1 MKRLPFHI
9 LCVMVPALL
18 CTVGALSQSYYFTG
32 AFFDNKSQPLA
43 NVNIRLHYNQ
53 VPFMAGRNGEYGI
66 PSFYASDSAICYIE
80 GFDTLRVL
88 LKHGVLQKHVLQM
101 QPSYAEKLIK
111 ASRLSSL
118 TKLPP
123 EYLLNKV
130 DAYTGSG
137 ESYHRLAQNQWHKT
151 AIAPFT
157 GFVPNSNKSSYAN
170 LRRFVRQQTQVPPN
184 AVRVEELWNYF
195 NLNTIGTLPAHETFH
210 LHNITTDCPWNP
222 GNKLVII
229 NAVARRI
236 NIDSLPPVNMVFL
249 IDNSGSME
257 EANRL
262 PLLKSG
268 FKKMVEFMRPQD
280 RVGIVTYGGAA
291 GIYLKPTFGNEKEKI
306 MQALDSIEAGGSTP
320 GSNGIQ
326 LAYELVTTNAFSN
339 GINKVILAT
348 DGDFNI
354 GVSEESD
361 LEVLINR
368 YRTTGVTLNCVG
380 VGMGNYKDSKIEVLA
395 RMGNGNFAYLD
406 SDEEAEKALVMQL
419 GESSITVAKDVTIQF
434 GFDQQTVKEYRLVGY
449 ENRMEALQVVPQQL
463 IGSEVSSGQCIIG
476 MAEIVPSDSSQLNTG
491 TSGFFEMQYKWPD
504 KDSTL
509 RQVQEFNNQVIPLQQ
524 ADSTVKMAVTLAW
537 LAREL
542 KSNKQT
548 GQFNFE
554 PIEKLAQQCGSAA
567 NTEVASLTAL
577 LANIRKIYE
586 PVTETKKGR
595 KQKQKNR
602 DNN

>member
-9 LCVMVPALL
+9 LCVMMPALL
-18 CTVGALSQSYYFTG
+18 CTFSAWSQSYYFTG

-43 NVNIRLHYNQ
+43 NVNIKLYNNQ

-66 PSFYASDSAICYIE
+66 PSFYATDSALCYIE

-88 LKHGVLQKHVLQM
+88 LKYGVLQKHVMQM

-123 EYLLNKV
+123 EYLLKDV

-151 AIAPFT
+151 TIAPFT

-170 LRRFVRQQTQVPPN
+170 IRRFVRQQTQVPPN
-184 AVRVEELWNYF
+184 AIRVEELWNYF
-195 NLNTIGTLPAHETFH
+195 NINSIGTVPTDETFH
-210 LHNITTDCPWNP
+210 LHNIITECPWNP
-222 GNKLVII
+222 NNKLVII

-257 EANRL
+257 ESNRL

-268 FKKMVEFMRPQD
+268 FKKMVELMRPQD

-306 MQALDSIEAGGSTP
+306 MLALDSIEAGGSTP
-320 GSNGIQ
+320 GANGIQ

-354 GVSEESD
+354 GLSNESD

-406 SDEEAEKALVMQL
+406 SDEEAEKALVLQL
-419 GESSITVAKDVTIQF
+419 GESSIAVAKDVTIQF
-434 GFDQQTVKEYRLVGY
+434 GFEPQTVKEYRLVGY
-449 ENRMEALQVVPQQL
+449 ENRIEALQVIPQQL
-463 IGSEVSSGQCIIG
+463 IGTEVSSGQCIIG
-476 MAEIVPSDSSQLNTG
+476 MAEIIPQDSTSLNLGAT
-491 TSGFFEMQYKWPD
+491 GFFEMQYKWPD
-504 KDSTL
+504 KDSAQ
-509 RQVQEFNNQVIPLQQ
+509 RQVMDINSQVVPLAQ
-524 ADSTVKMAVTLAW
+524 ADSTIKMAVTLAW

-542 KSNKQT
+542 KSNKSM
-548 GQFNFE
+548 GQFSFE
-554 PIEKLAQQCGSAA
+554 PIEKMVQQCGSA
-567 NTEVASLTAL
+567 NNVDVASLRTL
-577 LANIRKIYE
+577 LASIRKVYE
-586 PVTETKKGR
+586 PVTDTKKSR
-595 KQKQKNR
+595 RQKQRSR